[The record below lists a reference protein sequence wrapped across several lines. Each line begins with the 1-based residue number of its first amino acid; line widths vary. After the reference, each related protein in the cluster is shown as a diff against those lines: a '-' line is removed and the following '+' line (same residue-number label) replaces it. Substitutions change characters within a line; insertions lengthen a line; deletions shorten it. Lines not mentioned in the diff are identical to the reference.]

1 MKSNSSKT
9 PKAPNPQ
16 QQGLKFIQEAKEFHK
31 SEIDRVRKNS
41 RIAWRISGVCLVI
54 TGLAVGAVAGL
65 TPLKTTQPFL
75 VRVDNN
81 TGVTDVVTTL
91 KTAEKTYGEVVDK
104 YWLAQYVRYRESY
117 DWQTIQATYDA
128 AMLLSDPTIQAEFAK
143 FYNNPTAAPH
153 KILRD
158 QYKVIVKV
166 NAISFLGNDVAQIRF
181 EKQTIPTNSVN
192 QPLPPQ
198 RFIATVSYA
207 YKNKPQEEKDR
218 LINPLGF
225 QMTSY
230 RVDPENT
237 PNQ

>member
-1 MKSNSSKT
+1 MKTNSNKT

-16 QQGLKFIQEAKEFHK
+16 QQGLKSIQEAKEFHK

-198 RFIATVSYA
+198 RFIATVSYV
-207 YKNKPQEEKDR
+207 YKNEPQEEKDR

>member
-81 TGVTDVVTTL
+81 TGATDVVTTL
-91 KTAEKTYGEVVDK
+91 KTAEK
-104 YWLAQYVRYRESY
+104 
-117 DWQTIQATYDA
+117 
-128 AMLLSDPTIQAEFAK
+128 
-143 FYNNPTAAPH
+143 PTA
-153 KILRD
+153 KW
-158 QYKVIVKV
+158 
-166 NAISFLGNDVAQIRF
+166 
-181 EKQTIPTNSVN
+181 
-192 QPLPPQ
+192 
-198 RFIATVSYA
+198 
-207 YKNKPQEEKDR
+207 
-218 LINPLGF
+218 
-225 QMTSY
+225 
-230 RVDPENT
+230 
-237 PNQ
+237 

>member
-1 MKSNSSKT
+1 MKTNSNKT

-117 DWQTIQATYDA
+117 DWQTIQAIYDA

-207 YKNKPQEEKDR
+207 YKNEPQEEKDR

>member
-1 MKSNSSKT
+1 MKTNSNKT

-81 TGVTDVVTTL
+81 TGVTNVVTTL

-117 DWQTIQATYDA
+117 DWQTIQAIYDA

-207 YKNKPQEEKDR
+207 YKNEPQEEKDR